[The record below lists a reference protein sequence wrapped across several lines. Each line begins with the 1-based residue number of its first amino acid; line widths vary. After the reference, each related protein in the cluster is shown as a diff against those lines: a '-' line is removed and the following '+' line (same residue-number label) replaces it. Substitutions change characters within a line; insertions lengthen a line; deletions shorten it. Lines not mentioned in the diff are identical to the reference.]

1 MRLINVVATV
11 LELLPNMV
19 QVKTGINAEFN
30 ERQLESALK
39 VNTHVKSFD
48 ISENTFP
55 VMPKLTKA
63 LVLQGHL

>member
-30 ERQLESALK
+30 ER
-39 VNTHVKSFD
+39 
-48 ISENTFP
+48 
-55 VMPKLTKA
+55 
-63 LVLQGHL
+63 